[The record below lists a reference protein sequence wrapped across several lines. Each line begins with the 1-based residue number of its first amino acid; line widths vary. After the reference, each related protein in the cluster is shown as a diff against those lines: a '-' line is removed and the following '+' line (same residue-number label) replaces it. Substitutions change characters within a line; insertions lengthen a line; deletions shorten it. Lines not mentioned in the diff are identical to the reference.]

1 MNKEYP
7 LAAHVVKLG
16 GFSAHGD
23 KNEMLR
29 FVEKSNL
36 NIKKIALVHGDED
49 QTLAFADTLKRKGHD
64 VFVPKKGET
73 LDLRT

>member
-1 MNKEYP
+1 
-7 LAAHVVKLG
+7 
-16 GFSAHGD
+16 
-23 KNEMLR
+23 MLR

-49 QTLAFADTLKRKGHD
+49 QTLDFADTLKQKGYD

-73 LDLRT
+73 LDLRA